1 MTSLTTIKVPAGLRD
16 RLKRQ
21 AAAERRTLGAHLAYL
36 AELGERE
43 GRLRELRAAIA
54 ATPAAD
60 LDSYRA
66 EVREWDRIERD

>member
-1 MTSLTTIKVPAGLRD
+1 MTSTTIKVSSELRD

-21 AAAERRTLGAHLAYL
+21 AAAEQRTLGAHLAHL

-43 GRLRELRAAIA
+43 GRMRHLRAAIA
-54 ATPAAD
+54 ATSVSD

-66 EVREWDRIERD
+66 ETRDWDQIERA